1 MAPTILVRK
10 IDIMNGFPSDLQKR
24 KMAKNSEQES
34 KCMLNYLEVST
45 VYHVVL
51 WKKSENESVFML

>member
-24 KMAKNSEQES
+24 KMAKNSEHES

-45 VYHVVL
+45 VL
-51 WKKSENESVFML
+51 PCCPLEKERK

>member
-34 KCMLNYLEVST
+34 KCMLNYLEVSI
-45 VYHVVL
+45 VL
-51 WKKSENESVFML
+51 PCCPLEKERK